1 MDNIIQSI
9 QAALAADATPE
20 ARSAGVAACR
30 AVLGALEAR
39 PGVPMESAQP
49 SSSPVAAIVASLRGV
64 PVEQLL
70 DLAIARL
77 RSALPAGSEVA
88 PATKGL
94 SIPILPIPGG
104 AR

>member
-1 MDNIIQSI
+1 MDHIIQAI

-20 ARSAGVAACR
+20 ARSAGVSACR
-30 AVLGALEAR
+30 AVLGALEAT
-39 PGVPMESAQP
+39 PGLPMAAAQP
-49 SSSPVAAIVASLRGV
+49 SSSPVAAIIASLRGV

-70 DLAIARL
+70 DLAIAKL
-77 RSALPAGSEVA
+77 RSALPAGSDVA